1 MILVHREKKE
11 AEEAVKK
18 AEEAVKR
25 VLAREKEL
33 GKAVREARERLDG
46 LPEPVQAA
54 AIYTKKEKIP
64 PGG

>member
-46 LPEPVQAA
+46 LPEPV
-54 AIYTKKEKIP
+54 
-64 PGG
+64 